1 MKSLVSGIETRYNYN
16 QNNQLMRTEGEETTN
31 YEYDQRGNLIK
42 ANEAEYFYDATN
54 MIAKAIT
61 PKGEAIYTY
70 NGFRNRVKRN
80 NQTYTIDI
88 TKPYNNLLILEKQ
101 NFI

>member
-1 MKSLVSGIETRYNYN
+1 
-16 QNNQLMRTEGEETTN
+16 
-31 YEYDQRGNLIK
+31 
-42 ANEAEYFYDATN
+42 

-61 PKGEAIYTY
+61 PKGEATYTY

-88 TKPYNNLLILEKQ
+88 TKPYNNLLMLDEQ
-101 NFI
+101 NFIWGNGLISTTNAKNDYSQAKKGVNFNYE